1 MIFKYD
7 FYLGNKKYIKNQALV
22 SYVQLTNII
31 DVAPTYVQVKRKR
44 KRKKREEKQL
54 TKHNYAY
61 FLCMSTLASLN

>member
-31 DVAPTYVQVKRKR
+31 ECCPYLCTG
-44 KRKKREEKQL
+44 KKKKEK
-54 TKHNYAY
+54 KKKGKKSN
-61 FLCMSTLASLN
+61 